1 MSNASASTR
10 SHRPSQCQTGQPLAR
25 KTATR
30 LCRAAVVGGLMAA
43 TALLA
48 ACRDETLTG
57 YGAAD
62 KTWVLSTLNQ
72 EPFEARATLT
82 FPEAGRLAG
91 QAPCNSYQGD
101 QTAPYPWFQ
110 AGALI
115 ATRMICPDQPAEDI
129 YLQTLAEMTEA
140 EVAHRTLILRNEAGL
155 EMVFTSED

>member
-1 MSNASASTR
+1 MNNTPALNRAHRASQRHS
-10 SHRPSQCQTGQPLAR
+10 SQSLAK
-25 KTATR
+25 KTARR
-30 LCRAAVVGGLMAA
+30 LCRAAVVSGLIAA

-62 KTWVLSTLNQ
+62 KIWVLSTLNQ
-72 EPFEARATLT
+72 EPFEARATLS
-82 FPEAGRLAG
+82 FPDAGKLSG
-91 QAPCNSYQGD
+91 QAPCNGYQGE

-115 ATRMICPDQPAEDI
+115 TTRMICPDQPAEDI

-140 EVAHRTLILRNEAGL
+140 EVAGDVLILRNEAGL